1 MCYFTYMAQIP
12 VTPYIPTTG
21 AGNGEAFILQGGM
34 GSLGILREQDA
45 IARRVRERE
54 AQAQQKREAQQ
65 LQDLQKV
72 RLGLSDGG
80 FLPYQPELETRKQAV
95 FDEMVKVQMDPKLPD
110 YQKKVGTEK
119 ILADYNSKAT
129 WTKQVENRFKEVT
142 QLSGRDKRYNPA
154 AVDKLLYSSLN
165 DTNGNRLPI
174 AGFNPDVLNTVL
186 ENPDTFDK
194 TAVAA
199 AFLDELAKADT
210 SSEST
215 AATPGRFGERNTAT
229 SNYWEVENGALKL
242 DPVTGNRIPRINR
255 PEVIE
260 AARRDPFVSKLIDQ
274 QMQAHAATVQTVVE
288 KMRNLEPLTADEQQL
303 VEQEQT
309 EPKRYAS
316 YLNELL
322 LPHAYQRTSEIQTYA
337 RPLAP
342 KAAPRPKAAPKPSA
356 TEVTATPTVGYQA
369 STFQPAAT
377 GSYGQ
382 MKQALGIAP
391 PLVTNHYPTVGETFA
406 SARRPYADVTID
418 NRQAEVVGQ
427 DGKTTTRALGNG
439 KVPMQIVSRD
449 LVLYS
454 NGKRLGR
461 KAAYQSDAEAYEDLL
476 RTINEL
482 TPEQARKAEL
492 RAEYRG
498 TLTDKA
504 RTTNDGAGSQGRTT
518 AGQEADIA
526 KLIAEAAGDEK
537 STVNETRL
545 SVIVPASQATDAQLR
560 QATGG
565 KWNPQQP
572 TPQQARAIE
581 ALTRRGGRIVTPYGT
596 TATPATPAPL
606 IGSGDR
612 FRRGSKLVGSNDALG
627 FGAGGPLR
635 SSGVDWGDTPTL
647 TKPKSTIDRRGGAY

>member
-1 MCYFTYMAQIP
+1 MCNFTYMAQIP
-12 VTPYIPTTG
+12 VPPYIPTTG

-34 GSLGILREQDA
+34 TSLGILREQDA
-45 IARRVRERE
+45 INRRVRERE
-54 AQAQQKREAQQ
+54 AQAKQKQEAQQ
-65 LQDLQKV
+65 IQDLQKV
-72 RLGLSDGG
+72 RQGLSDTG
-80 FLPYQPELETRKQAV
+80 FLPFQPELDTRGPAV
-95 FDEMVKVQMDPKLPD
+95 YSELLAVQTDPKRNAL
-110 YQKKVGTEK
+110 QKKLDTDK
-119 ILADYNSKAT
+119 IIAARKGEVA
-129 WTKQVENRFKEVT
+129 WTKQVEDRFKEVT
-142 QLSGRDKRYNPA
+142 QLSGKDKRYNPA

-165 DTNGNRLPI
+165 DKDGSRLPI
-174 AGFNPDVLNTVL
+174 TGFNPDVLNTVL
-186 ENPDTFDK
+186 DNPDTFDK
-194 TAVAA
+194 TAVATS
-199 AFLDELAKADT
+199 FLEDLAKADT
-210 SSEST
+210 SSNST

-229 SNYWEVENGALKL
+229 SNYWEVENGVIKL
-242 DPVTGNRIPRINR
+242 DPATGNRIPRTDR

-260 AARRDPFVSKLIDQ
+260 AAKRDPFVSKLIDQ
-274 QMQAHAATVQTVVE
+274 RMQAHAATVQAVVE
-288 KMRNLEPLTADEQQL
+288 KMRNREPLTDDEQRL

-337 RPLAP
+337 RPIAP
-342 KAAPRPKAAPKPSA
+342 KAVPRPKAAPKPSA

-369 STFQPAAT
+369 SIYQPAAT
-377 GSYGQ
+377 GRFEKMRQS
-382 MKQALGIAP
+382 MGITPA
-391 PLVTNHYPTVGETFA
+391 LVTNHYPTVGETFA
-406 SARRPYADVTID
+406 SARRSYAEVTID

-427 DGKTTTRALGNG
+427 DGKTTTQALGNG

-482 TPEQARKAEL
+482 TPEQAAKAEL

-504 RTTNDGAGSQGRTT
+504 KTANDGAGGSPAKSPTGKSLSLNDFT
-518 AGQEADIA
+518 AGASAD
-526 KLIAEAAGDEK
+526 K
-537 STVNETRL
+537 STVNESRL

-572 TPQQARAIE
+572 TPQQAQAIE
-581 ALTRRGGRIVTPYGT
+581 ALTRKGGRVVTPYGT
-596 TATPATPAPL
+596 TTMPTTTKKPTYKAA
-606 IGSGDR
+606 
-612 FRRGSKLVGSNDALG
+612 
-627 FGAGGPLR
+627 GAK
-635 SSGVDWGDTPTL
+635 SSGTDWN
-647 TKPKSTIDRRGGAY
+647 